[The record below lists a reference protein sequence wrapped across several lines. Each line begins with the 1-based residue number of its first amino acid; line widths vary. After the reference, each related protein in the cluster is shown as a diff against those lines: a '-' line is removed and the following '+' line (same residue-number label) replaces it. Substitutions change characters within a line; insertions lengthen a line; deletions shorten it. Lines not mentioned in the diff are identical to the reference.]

1 MRPSSLHALLNTRL
15 LMLLPASPQCGKYT
29 TGAPGPRSI
38 KHVIDGTRGTM
49 QAFLPARRRARPR
62 DARPCRRP
70 GSAAGPAR
78 LPHSRKR
85 IRWGNTQGA
94 HSAAFQFFTALSS
107 SISAN
112 SSRAAQG
119 CTYNRAA
126 AVARGAR
133 RAQAPDRRAARAPPP
148 TQRSGYTAGP
158 GLGAVSLDQQ
168 QGVAA
173 PVHVRPAGYRR
184 RTAGTG

>member
-15 LMLLPASPQCGKYT
+15 LMLLPASPQCAKYT

-38 KHVIDGTRGTM
+38 TCRGTM